1 MNKTKR
7 IITGVASALLCVAL
21 ITGSAFAISAAVASP
36 METAPVVTEA
46 SAPELLTNELGVV
59 AVDAN
64 TDTDADT
71 EGTPVLVQS
80 GVIISEDGTVIVSG
94 QGSVICMVGD
104 DGILRFED
112 YVPAPAV
119 LVEDGT
125 VTVSGEGAVVYK
137 VGEDGVVGFEDY
149 SPAFVE
155 GVPGEDD
162 ITADTAIAAA
172 TQAIQSKYALTDA
185 TIARF
190 ASQALLNVANPDEP
204 VWSVVFNP
212 VNNSDFSEI
221 GCYSVTVNAKTGEV
235 GSILSAADGI
245 G

>member
-1 MNKTKR
+1 MNKTKK
-7 IITGVASALLCVAL
+7 IMTGVASALLCVAL

-36 METAPVVTEA
+36 METAPVVMEA
-46 SAPELLTNELGVV
+46 NAPELLANDLSVV

-64 TDTDADT
+64 TDT
-71 EGTPVLVQS
+71 EGTPVLVPS
-80 GVIISEDGTVIVSG
+80 GVIISEDGTVSVSG
-94 QGSVICMVGD
+94 QGSVIFKAGE
-104 DGILRFED
+104 DGALSFED

-119 LVEDGT
+119 LGEDGT
-125 VTVSGEGAVVYK
+125 VTVSGEGAVIYK

-172 TQAIQSKYALTDA
+172 TRAIQSKYALTDA

-221 GCYSVTVNAKTGEV
+221 GCYNVTVNAKTGEI
-235 GSILSAADGI
+235 GNILSAADGK